1 MPLYFSLTLLEN
13 DPQQT
18 HIRIEL
24 EDEYD
29 DRGIA
34 RALERNQY
42 VSRVRLRPPVR
53 NNRTWD
59 HLCRVLATRGNLE
72 QFVLF
77 DHEVHFETSSV
88 PAERIRP
95 ILQAIQQNTSVCAVE
110 FDFRLL
116 SAQDICTF
124 LDTASHVTDF
134 TVRRCYWPEGAQGA
148 RDIAAALQ
156 RNTNIETLNLLDIR
170 HSLVPILEGLGS
182 NACVQKLVM
191 AHLDYA
197 EATRNALQGLLESS
211 TASVQHLELKGTN
224 LRGVSFRPV
233 AQGLIHGSNVTDIT
247 LNSCY
252 FCDAGSL
259 LTLNDIYDR
268 KQNLRALAIK
278 NCSCSTE
285 LQLLQQTPLSALR
298 HPYSSL
304 RRLHLQGVPTS
315 VLSDDSFRVLLEA
328 VTASKLESFFITVI
342 PSPGR
347 IQVLADTIPSMKVLR
362 ELLIQFQF
370 GGYNNLDPCEFG
382 GYNNV
387 DHMKQTICKAVKKNY
402 FLQSVKYQDDDDD
415 NPVDASDNDETLKF
429 YLGRNIRLARWVE
442 NPATVPKHLWKEA
455 CTLAAKA
462 GPTVLFRLLRKIGPE
477 VLPVGSRKRKRRGQ
491 LIES

>member
-1 MPLYFSLTLLEN
+1 MPLFFSLTLLEN
-13 DPQQT
+13 DPQRT
-18 HIRIEL
+18 HIKIEL
-24 EDEYD
+24 EYEYD

-42 VSRVRLRPPVR
+42 VSCVRLRPPVR
-53 NNRTWD
+53 NNRTWGN
-59 HLCRVLATRGNLE
+59 LCRVLATRGNLE
-72 QFVLF
+72 KFVLF
-77 DHEVHFETSSV
+77 DHEGHYLFDGVHFQTSSV
-88 PAERIRP
+88 PVERIRP
-95 ILQAIQQNTSVCAVE
+95 FLQAIQQNTSVRAVK
-110 FDFRLL
+110 FDFSLL
-116 SAQDICTF
+116 SAQDICSF

-134 TVRRCYWPEGAQGA
+134 TVRGCYWPEGAQGA
-148 RDIAAALQ
+148 RDVAAALQ

-182 NACVQKLVM
+182 NTCVRKLVI
-191 AHLDYA
+191 AHLDFA
-197 EATRNALQGLLESS
+197 EATSNALQGLLESS

-233 AQGLIHGSNVTDIT
+233 AQGLINGSNVTDIT

-259 LTLNDIYDR
+259 LALNDIYDR

-278 NCSCSTE
+278 NCSCSIE
-285 LQLLQQTPLSALR
+285 LQLLHQTPLSALR

-315 VLSDDSFRVLLEA
+315 ALADQSFRALLEA

-342 PSPGR
+342 PNPSR
-347 IQVLADTIPSMKVLR
+347 DQVLADTIPSMKVLR
-362 ELLIQFQF
+362 ELVIQF
-370 GGYNNLDPCEFG
+370 EFG
-382 GYNNV
+382 GDNNS
-387 DHMKQTICKAVKKNY
+387 DRTKQTICEAVKNNY
-402 FLQSVKYQDDDDD
+402 SLQSVKYQDDDDD

-429 YLGRNIRLARWVE
+429 YLERNIRLARWVE
-442 NPATVPKHLWKEA
+442 NPDTVPKHLWKEA
-455 CTLAAKA
+455 CTLATKA

-477 VLPVGSRKRKRRGQ
+477 VLPVSSRKRKRRGHR
-491 LIES
+491 